1 MATVH
6 IYLDKRAVKRGGE
19 APLKI
24 GINKQGLSAYINTG
38 IKIFP
43 TQWDANRE
51 RIKNHPNKSFIQGYI
66 DSKKSKI
73 SSLIMK
79 MSIDGELAKLTAT
92 QIKNKIL
99 EVLEPEAESAN
110 SFYNRFLSFAE
121 AKEAK
126 RTRLIYEVTAKR
138 MGEYDKKIQ
147 TRTFEDITKDW
158 LTGFDKFLIGCGN
171 SQNSRSIH
179 FRNIRAVFND
189 ALDNDITTAY
199 PFRKFKIKTE
209 QTVKR
214 ALTLEQLC
222 GLLKRSGLEQ
232 RQQRF
237 LDYFKLTFYLIGINI
252 VDLCH
257 LKEIDID
264 GRIRYKRQKT
274 KKQYCIKVE
283 PEALELINKY
293 KGKKYLLD
301 ILDTYSDERSFT
313 RQFDKELKQ
322 FVPGL
327 TSYWARHSW
336 ATMASEIDI
345 TEDVISHAL
354 GHSFSTGASVTQVY
368 IDYNIKKV
376 DEANRRVIDYVLGGK
391 ATRL

>member
-6 IYLDKRAVKRGGE
+6 VYLDKRAVKRGDE

-51 RIKNHPNKSFIQGYI
+51 RVKNHPNKSFIQGYI
-66 DSKKSKI
+66 DNKKSKV
-73 SSLIMK
+73 SSLVMK
-79 MSIDGELAKLTAT
+79 MAMDGELTKLTAT
-92 QIKNKIL
+92 QIKNKVL
-99 EVLEPEAESAN
+99 EILEPEAKSAN
-110 SFYNRFLSFAE
+110 SFYNRFVVFAKT
-121 AKEAK
+121 KEAK
-126 RTRLIYEVTAKR
+126 RTRQIYKVTAKR
-138 MGEYDKKIQ
+138 MGEYDKRIQ

-158 LTGFDKFLIGCGN
+158 LTGFDKFLIECGN

-209 QTVKR
+209 QTAKR
-214 ALTLEQLC
+214 ALTLEQLR
-222 GLLKRSGLEQ
+222 GLLMMSNLEK

-237 LDYFKLTFYLIGINI
+237 LDYFKLMFFLIGINI

-257 LKEIDID
+257 LKTIDTD
-264 GRIRYKRQKT
+264 GRIRYRRQKT
-274 KKQYCIKVE
+274 KKQYNIKIE
-283 PEALELINKY
+283 HEALELINKH

-301 ILDTYSDERSFT
+301 ILDTYVNERSFT
-313 RQFDKELKQ
+313 RQFNKELKL
-322 FVPGL
+322 FIPGL
-327 TSYWARHSW
+327 TSYSARHSW
-336 ATMASEIDI
+336 ATMASEINI
-345 TEDVISHAL
+345 PEDVISHAL
-354 GHSFSTGASVTQVY
+354 GHSFSTGASVTLVY
-368 IDYNIKKV
+368 IDYNMKKV
-376 DEANRRVIDYVLGGK
+376 DEANRKVIDYVLGK
-391 ATRL
+391 

>member
-6 IYLDKRAVKRGGE
+6 VYLDKRAVKRGDE

-51 RIKNHPNKSFIQGYI
+51 RVKNHPNKSFIQGCI
-66 DSKKSKI
+66 DNKKSKI

-79 MSIDGELAKLTAT
+79 MAMDGELTKLTAT
-92 QIKNKIL
+92 QIKNKVL
-99 EVLEPEAESAN
+99 EILEPEAKSAN
-110 SFYNRFLSFAE
+110 SFYNRFVTFAE
-121 AKEAK
+121 TKEAK
-126 RTRLIYEVTAKR
+126 RTKQIYKVTAKR
-138 MGEYDKKIQ
+138 IGEYDKRIQ

-209 QTVKR
+209 LTAKR
-214 ALTLEQLC
+214 ALTLEQLR
-222 GLLKRSGLEQ
+222 GLLMMSNLEQ

-237 LDYFKLTFYLIGINI
+237 LDYFKLMFFLIGINI

-257 LKEIDID
+257 LETIDAD
-264 GRIRYKRQKT
+264 WRIRYRRQKT
-274 KKQYCIKVE
+274 KKQYSIKVE
-283 PEALELINKY
+283 PEALELINKH
-293 KGKKYLLD
+293 KGKK
-301 ILDTYSDERSFT
+301 IF
-313 RQFDKELKQ
+313 
-322 FVPGL
+322 
-327 TSYWARHSW
+327 
-336 ATMASEIDI
+336 
-345 TEDVISHAL
+345 
-354 GHSFSTGASVTQVY
+354 
-368 IDYNIKKV
+368 
-376 DEANRRVIDYVLGGK
+376 
-391 ATRL
+391 

>member
-6 IYLDKRAVKRGGE
+6 VYLDKRAVKHGDE

-51 RIKNHPNKSFIQGYI
+51 RVKNHPNKSFIQGCI
-66 DSKKSKI
+66 DNKKSKI

-79 MSIDGELAKLTAT
+79 MAMDGELTKLTAT
-92 QIKNKIL
+92 QIKNKVL
-99 EVLEPEAESAN
+99 EILEPEAKSAN
-110 SFYNRFLSFAE
+110 SFYNRFVTFAE
-121 AKEAK
+121 TKEAK
-126 RTRLIYEVTAKR
+126 RTKQIYKVTAKR
-138 MGEYDKKIQ
+138 IGEYDKRIQ

-209 QTVKR
+209 QTAKR
-214 ALTLEQLC
+214 ALTLEQLR
-222 GLLKRSGLEQ
+222 GLLMMSNLEQ

-237 LDYFKLTFYLIGINI
+237 LDYFKLMFFLIGINI

-257 LKEIDID
+257 LETIDAD
-264 GRIRYKRQKT
+264 WRIRYRRQKT
-274 KKQYCIKVE
+274 KKQYSIKVE
-283 PEALELINKY
+283 PEALELINKH

-301 ILDTYSDERSFT
+301 ILDTYSNERSFT
-313 RQFDKELKQ
+313 RQFDKELKHFIQ
-322 FVPGL
+322 GL
-327 TSYWARHSW
+327 TSYSARHSW
-336 ATMASEIDI
+336 ATMASEINI
-345 TEDVISHAL
+345 PEDVISHAL

-368 IDYNIKKV
+368 IDYNMKKV
-376 DEANRRVIDYVLGGK
+376 DDANRRVIDYVLNK
-391 ATRL
+391 